1 MSSNAEVR
9 APRPS
14 ATVMLLREAA
24 DGVEVLM
31 TRRHEKLAF
40 MGGLWVFPGG
50 TLHPSDAAPRILAR
64 IPNPS
69 LSRCQSFGTLNG
81 PALPSEECLS
91 LAVAACR
98 ETFEETGLL
107 LALHADG
114 RPCSNETYQR
124 LQAERPL
131 VATQPEHF
139 AILLEREQLLLDVDR
154 LVYWAHWITPA
165 SAPRRFDTRFFAVAA
180 ATGQVV
186 TADSTETME
195 CRWMSPAAIAA
206 AAERGE
212 MPISPPTLC
221 NVIDLRESYQRHGS
235 LQAVLH
241 AETQR
246 RVPPILPKMLNEAAQ
261 TTVVMPWDPDYA
273 SLAGEGAPAHIEYP
287 AGVRAQL
294 SRLTLPR
301 R

>member
-1 MSSNAEVR
+1 
-9 APRPS
+9 
-14 ATVMLLREAA
+14 MLLRETA

-50 TLHPSDAAPRILAR
+50 TLHCADAAPRMLAR
-64 IPNPS
+64 IPNPPHG
-69 LSRCQSFGTLNG
+69 RCQNFGTLNG
-81 PALPSEECLS
+81 PALPREECLS

-107 LALHADG
+107 LALGRDG
-114 RPCSNETYQR
+114 WPCPNETYQR

-131 VATQPEHF
+131 VAAQPEHF
-139 AILLEREQLLLDVDR
+139 ATLLEREQLLLDVDR
-154 LVYWAHWITPA
+154 LVYWAHWITPS
-165 SAPRRFDTRFFAVAA
+165 SAPRRFDTRFFAVTAA
-180 ATGQVV
+180 MGQAV

-206 AAERGE
+206 LAECGE

-221 NVIDLRESYQRHGS
+221 NLIDLRESYQRHGS
-235 LQAVLH
+235 LQALLR

-246 RVPPILPKMLNEAAQ
+246 RVPPILPKMLNAASQ
-261 TTVVMPWDPDYA
+261 TTVVLPWDPDYA
-273 SLAGEGAPAHIEYP
+273 SLAGQSAPAHIEYP
-287 AGVRAQL
+287 ASLRAQP
-294 SRLTLPR
+294 SRLSLPR